1 MCECREVQIVGL
13 TLEYTEKFNL
23 GYVKVKD
30 LGFLS
35 LHIRQEVG
43 MIQSR
48 REATTWKKRLI
59 IEEIGDD
66 IAANNKILIDLV
78 FTSRPFAQGRLP
90 ELLNEVSTPLNASV
104 APFTF

>member
-1 MCECREVQIVGL
+1 M
-13 TLEYTEKFNL
+13 
-23 GYVKVKD
+23 
-30 LGFLS
+30 
-35 LHIRQEVG
+35 
-43 MIQSR
+43 
-48 REATTWKKRLI
+48 KKRLI

-78 FTSRPFAQGRLP
+78 FTSRPFAQGGLP